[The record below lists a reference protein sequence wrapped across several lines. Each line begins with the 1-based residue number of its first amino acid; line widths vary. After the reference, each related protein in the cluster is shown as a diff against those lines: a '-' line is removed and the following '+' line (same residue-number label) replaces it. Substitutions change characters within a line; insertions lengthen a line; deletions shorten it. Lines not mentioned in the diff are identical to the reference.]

1 MVEKPDILIAVA
13 RQAGASDACFVVPEK
28 LVVDENF
35 AAYCKEPRCP
45 NYGLSPSCP
54 PHVSGPA
61 VMREWLAETE
71 YALAVKMEVPKPV
84 LHSVERLEVMR
95 LLHEIVAEVEHKA
108 VALGFQQSKS
118 FAGGSCKALFCSDYA
133 DCQVLSGRQRCR
145 NPGSARPSM
154 SGFGVDVASMMKMAG
169 WDSRPLADSEGE
181 DDVMSWV
188 AGLVLVCL

>member
-1 MVEKPDILIAVA
+1 MVERPDILIAVA
-13 RQAGASDACFVVPEK
+13 KQAGASDARFVVPEK

-35 AAYCKEPRCP
+35 AAYCKEPGCP
-45 NYGLSPSCP
+45 NYGLSLSCP
-54 PHVSGPA
+54 PHVSGPR

-71 YALAVKMEVPKPV
+71 YALAVKMEVPKSV

-108 VALGFQQSKS
+108 VSLGFQQSKS
-118 FAGGSCKALFCSDYA
+118 FAGGSCKVLFCGEHGN
-133 DCQVLSGRQRCR
+133 CQTLSGKQQCR
-145 NPGSARPSM
+145 NPRSARPSM

-181 DDVMSWV
+181 DDAMSWV